1 VHENIGGIFK
11 TDCKIN
17 LFEENAII
25 PLDFIPSGT
34 AFLLLSNRD
43 PLNSSPPKLLGV
55 PVIENYGIYP
65 LQINILID
73 DKVVELDLYV
83 NAFSKIFKG
92 Y

>member
-1 VHENIGGIFK
+1 
-11 TDCKIN
+11 
-17 LFEENAII
+17 
-25 PLDFIPSGT
+25 
-34 AFLLLSNRD
+34 
-43 PLNSSPPKLLGV
+43 V